1 MARQQH
7 GNPNLRPFRGQTVL
21 CKPLRPAEM
30 LAHGEGT
37 IDWVVKKGNDVS
49 VLTSEPTAAVEAI
62 VYPTNFSSK
71 FS

>member
-1 MARQQH
+1 
-7 GNPNLRPFRGQTVL
+7 
-21 CKPLRPAEM
+21 M

-49 VLTSEPTAAVEAI
+49 VLASEPTAAVEAI
-62 VYPTNFSSK
+62 VYPTNFSFK